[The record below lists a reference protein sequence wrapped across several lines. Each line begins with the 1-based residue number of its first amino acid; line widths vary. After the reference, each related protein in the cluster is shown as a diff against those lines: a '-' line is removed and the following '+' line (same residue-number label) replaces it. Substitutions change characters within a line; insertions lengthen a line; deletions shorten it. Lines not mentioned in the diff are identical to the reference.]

1 MSGLI
6 VKVVVLYNIDVVVV
20 VVASREDITTGKGS
34 GTSGTHDDTLGASAE
49 MQGGSDIGLPL
60 FVAHVRI
67 AGHAGLKAGDG
78 ILRIGAVDVTGFTH
92 EQARGEMIRSG
103 NEINLTVQPDEG
115 DQHVA
120 PRMSVSDADG
130 PYQDVTSKTFKML
143 EKELP
148 AAEAAASR
156 KQVLTNSVDPDETS
170 QYASSHQGQRC
181 LLKEIS
187 AFRPASIFDKQ
198 RQQRAAYT
206 KADKSGYTKPLGAK

>member
-1 MSGLI
+1 MTHL
-6 VKVVVLYNIDVVVV
+6 VHLRRYD
-20 VVASREDITTGKGS
+20 
-34 GTSGTHDDTLGASAE
+34 TSQPWGFK

-60 FVAHVRI
+60 FVAHVSPGSI

-103 NEINLTVQPDEG
+103 NEINLTVQPEVVHTPASDEG

-148 AAEAAASR
+148 AAEAAG
-156 KQVLTNSVDPDETS
+156 V
-170 QYASSHQGQRC
+170 
-181 LLKEIS
+181 
-187 AFRPASIFDKQ
+187 RPASIFDKQ